1 MSTLNSG
8 RVVAVLGP
16 TNTGKTHYAIERMLA
31 HRTGVIGL
39 PLRLLAREV
48 YDRIVAL
55 RGPSVVALVTG
66 EERIVPPRAKY
77 WVSTVEAMPQ
87 DIGADFVAIDEI
99 QLCADLDRGHVF
111 TDRLLR
117 MRGLH
122 ETLFMGAE
130 TMWGA
135 IASMVPEAEFLKRER
150 FSTLTYSG
158 SKKISRMPARS
169 AIVGFSVE
177 NVYAIAELLRRQKGG
192 AAVVMGA
199 LSPRTRNA
207 QVEMYQNGDVD
218 YLVAT
223 DAIGMGLNLDVD
235 HVAFSGITK
244 FDGRRMRHLMP
255 NELAQ
260 IAGRAGRHMNNGTFG
275 VTGEAPLLDDDVVD
289 AIQDNQFAPVKKLQ
303 WRNARLQFG
312 SVKRLIQTL
321 EERTDDPWLTRVRES
336 DDLGALKAVSADA
349 EVAARATDGPSV
361 HMLWDVCG
369 IPDFRGISNAE
380 HAQLLTDIY
389 NFLHQTGRV
398 PDDWLAGRVNRI
410 DRTDGD
416 IDALSKRLAYIRTWT
431 YVAQR
436 KGWVSD
442 ESHWREVT
450 RAVEDRLSDALHERL
465 TARFVDRRTSVLLR
479 RLNQKEGLVADV
491 NDKGE
496 VTVEGQFVGKIEGF
510 RFRQDK
516 DASAEE
522 AKTIRAACIQALAPQ
537 FHLRADRFYNAP
549 DTEIDFTEQGGLMWG
564 AEAVGKLVAGQDPLK
579 PTVVAFVDDE
589 AGAEVAEKVQRR
601 LQHFIDRKIATAF
614 EPMLKMNA
622 DEAMEGLAKGFAFRL
637 SESFGV
643 VPRGDVADEVKALEQ
658 DARGTLRKH
667 GVRFGQFTI
676 FMPLLLKPAPTRLRL
691 VLWSLSKGLQD
702 FPEAPPPG
710 LVTVPT
716 IDGLPDG
723 TYTMSGYRAAGARAI
738 RIDMLER
745 LADML
750 RDQNTRAGFE
760 ATADMLSITGMTL
773 EQFANLMEGL
783 GYKAE
788 KGEREKVK
796 ATLEATPDAEAAEV
810 APTEKA
816 EEGPE
821 MEVYY
826 TITWAPKRSPRPQ
839 GDKPQRKGPPKGKR
853 GGKPQRDNKAQNF
866 SARPPRKEK
875 AIDPDN
881 PFAAALAG
889 LKKD

>member
-1 MSTLNSG
+1 
-8 RVVAVLGP
+8 
-16 TNTGKTHYAIERMLA
+16 
-31 HRTGVIGL
+31 
-39 PLRLLAREV
+39 
-48 YDRIVAL
+48 
-55 RGPSVVALVTG
+55 
-66 EERIVPPRAKY
+66 
-77 WVSTVEAMPQ
+77 
-87 DIGADFVAIDEI
+87 
-99 QLCADLDRGHVF
+99 
-111 TDRLLR
+111 
-117 MRGLH
+117 
-122 ETLFMGAE
+122 
-130 TMWGA
+130 
-135 IASMVPEAEFLKRER
+135 
-150 FSTLTYSG
+150 
-158 SKKISRMPARS
+158 
-169 AIVGFSVE
+169 
-177 NVYAIAELLRRQKGG
+177 
-192 AAVVMGA
+192 
-199 LSPRTRNA
+199 
-207 QVEMYQNGDVD
+207 
-218 YLVAT
+218 
-223 DAIGMGLNLDVD
+223 
-235 HVAFSGITK
+235 
-244 FDGRRMRHLMP
+244 MRHLMP

-312 SVKRLIQTL
+312 SVGRLIQTL

-361 HMLWDVCG
+361 QLLWDVCR

-389 NFLHQTGRV
+389 NFLHQSGRV

-410 DRTDGD
+410 DAQTATSMRCPNGWH
-416 IDALSKRLAYIRTWT
+416 ISAHGPTWPS
-431 YVAQR
+431 VKA
-436 KGWVSD
+436 WVGD
-442 ESHWREVT
+442 ESHWRDTT

-522 AKTIRAACIQALAPQ
+522 AKTIRAASIQ
-537 FHLRADRFYNAP
+537 
-549 DTEIDFTEQGGLMWG
+549 G
-564 AEAVGKLVAGQDPLK
+564 AGPARLGNLVAGQDA
-579 PTVVAFVDDE
+579 VAFVDDE
-589 AGAEVAEKVQRR
+589 AGTDVAEKVQRR
-601 LQHFIDRKIATAF
+601 LQHFIDRKITTAF

-622 DEAMEGLAKGFAFRL
+622 DEALEGLAKGFAFRL
-637 SESFGV
+637 SENFGV
-643 VPRGDVADEVKALEQ
+643 VSRSDVADDVKALEQ
-658 DARGTLRKH
+658 DARGALRKH

-745 LADML
+745 LADK
-750 RDQNTRAGFE
+750 NTRAGFE

-796 ATLEATPDAEAAEV
+796 AAAPEVATSEATEPAAEAAPAEKVDEAAEV
-810 APTEKA
+810 
-816 EEGPE
+816 
-821 MEVYY
+821 EVFY

-839 GDKPQRKGPPKGKR
+839 ADKPQRKGPPKGKR